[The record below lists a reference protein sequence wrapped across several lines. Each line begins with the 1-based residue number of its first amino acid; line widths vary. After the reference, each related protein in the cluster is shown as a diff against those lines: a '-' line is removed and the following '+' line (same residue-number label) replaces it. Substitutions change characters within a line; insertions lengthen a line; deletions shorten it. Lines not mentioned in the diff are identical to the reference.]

1 MNAQRNTQYAIQN
14 KRILIVNPFGIGDAL
29 FTTPMIEAIKTQ
41 SPNAY
46 IGYISNIRTAPFFL
60 SNKKVD
66 RVFIFEKDEYRALWK
81 MSKARFIKKLFE
93 LLGDIRKERFDTVFD
108 LSMAREYGFFLKMA
122 GIRERIGYNYKK
134 RGLFLTKKI
143 DLEKGFSD
151 KHIVE
156 YYLDLLNLA
165 GLTRPKFPC
174 LKIYISDLEQEK
186 ADKMLLLAGIGAD
199 DKFIAIAPGGGK
211 SWGGTSFRKQ
221 WPKECF
227 VETIKGILSRTG
239 LKAVLLGN
247 DGDKAICD
255 YIKKQE
261 PSCVN
266 LCDQTDL
273 LSLAAIL
280 RRSALLIAN
289 DGGPLHIGVGSGAR
303 TISIF
308 GPVDERVYGPYPLS
322 ADHKVI
328 KDDDLKCRPCYKN
341 FKVPACED
349 RKCLENI
356 LPEIVVKEVMRML
369 EV

>member
-1 MNAQRNTQYAIQN
+1 MNTIRTTHDAQRS

-29 FTTPMIEAIKTQ
+29 FTTPMIEAIKAQ
-41 SPNAY
+41 SPDSY

-60 SNKKVD
+60 SNKKID
-66 RVFIFEKDEYRALWK
+66 KVFIFEKDEYRFLWK
-81 MSKARFIKKLFE
+81 MSKARFVGKLFE

-108 LSMAREYGFFLKMA
+108 LSMAREYGLFLKMA

-143 DLEKGFSD
+143 DIEKGFSD
-151 KHIVE
+151 KHMVE

-165 GLTRPKFPC
+165 GIARPKSPC
-174 LKIYISDLEQEK
+174 LKIYISELEREK
-186 ADKMLLLAGIGAD
+186 ADKMLLLAGIGVD

-221 WPKECF
+221 WPKERF
-227 VETIKGILSRTG
+227 VEAIKAMLSRTG
-239 LKAVLLGN
+239 LKIVLLGN

-266 LCDQTDL
+266 LCDGTGL

-280 RRSALLIAN
+280 KRSALLIAN

-308 GPVDERVYGPYPLS
+308 GPVDEKVYGPYPVS
-322 ADHKVI
+322 SDHKVI
-328 KDDDLKCRPCYKN
+328 KDDDLKCRPCYRN
-341 FKVPACED
+341 FKLPLCED

-356 LPEIVVKEVMRML
+356 LPEIVVKEAVRIL
-369 EV
+369 GS